1 MTSNAD
7 ALYKAVRGLGLTR
20 AQARRLLPSWWSPD
34 IEKQP
39 DGIAELAMHLGRRLS
54 LDVGALLSGQVRP
67 SGAVASIAFKHRAG
81 VEPSSLEAASFIA
94 SSLAHT
100 IVAAMPAKH
109 EKLPARAEEIQ
120 GAVRQLSGGIVSF
133 DALVDLCWQR
143 GIPVIPLP
151 HLPVGVRKMDGAAL
165 QDGGR
170 PAIVIAKR
178 KSSRAWLA
186 FILAHEIAHIAL
198 GHLKPGSSIVDV
210 SLKDMATYAAESAQ
224 DKQEADADAFAL
236 QILGG
241 VAAESIIAAWSMRFS
256 PVEIA
261 AAARRAGQES
271 GIEPGHLVLRFAFK
285 TRRWAESVTA
295 LGFLTED
302 LDAEG
307 ELIRK
312 LKSHI
317 DIDLIAEDLQDM
329 VMQITGY
336 QNAA

>member
-1 MTSNAD
+1 
-7 ALYKAVRGLGLTR
+7 
-20 AQARRLLPSWWSPD
+20 
-34 IEKQP
+34 
-39 DGIAELAMHLGRRLS
+39 
-54 LDVGALLSGQVRP
+54 
-67 SGAVASIAFKHRAG
+67 
-81 VEPSSLEAASFIA
+81 
-94 SSLAHT
+94 
-100 IVAAMPAKH
+100 
-109 EKLPARAEEIQ
+109 
-120 GAVRQLSGGIVSF
+120 
-133 DALVDLCWQR
+133 
-143 GIPVIPLP
+143 
-151 HLPVGVRKMDGAAL
+151 MDGAAL

-170 PAIVIAKR
+170 PAIVLAKR
-178 KSSRAWLA
+178 KSSRAWLG

-210 SLKDMATYAAESAQ
+210 SLKMATYAAESDQ

-241 VAAESIIAAWSMRFS
+241 AVAESIIAAWPARFS

-285 TRRWAESVTA
+285 TRRWAECVTA

-312 LKSHI
+312 LRSHI

-336 QNAA
+336 EKAA